1 MLCRAAQR
9 RQTLHGLGRSYEQL
23 SSPWLSATSPRLRA
37 QSSRIRTVCRPPVIT
52 TFEAPNSVSLRATR
66 SLATATSDVNGPFEN
81 LPYGHAEIHSP
92 PHLSPVSNSPWN
104 ERLPYPDPDDMD
116 TSSLI
121 IRKDFLFSQPP
132 SVRRSKG
139 IGGELSE
146 MLANIDV
153 SLSAAM
159 FKRSEILIHRVAKII
174 GYGTPEVLDLHNKYL
189 RSMISHMIVH
199 RRYGMVWWAQ
209 KWFEVDMKYAYA
221 EPDAATYALMIKM
234 ALRML
239 FENKQKR
246 TVRRYWNLAKDA
258 EIEEE
263 VLGLPILS
271 EADLGLLSEI
281 CSETADGD
289 PTVSYESD
297 IEPDEDFSKVSPKL
311 HSPDD
316 LPFVRSANQKGLG
329 LSSLRET
336 LSIFDPQQS
345 IPRPSDLPG
354 SPEEQ
359 DLAYAE
365 MRQRRLE
372 SDCVE
377 SAIARWHKE
386 SENLRKVGVNPI
398 PSKPMGALLYDWHT
412 QLMSKIKEEL
422 ERIEESEQKTRMLP
436 EDAKRVEISP
446 YLRAIKM
453 DKLAALTILSTFNA
467 LNKNGVD
474 KGVKLTILVMY
485 LGKSIHDEFMAMQ
498 FRELENKS
506 SSNGRT
512 SKFIDKLAHKGT
524 RKAQVQWKRLIAKFE
539 HSQRPVEWSPIVQ
552 AKIGACLALMLL
564 SSATVPV
571 FSKDPKTNKT
581 KRSDQMAFRRVYQLE
596 RGFRVGYV
604 HAHDRIVEKLR
615 REPLGDLLAKHLP
628 MVCPPR
634 PWTSARDGGFLKTPS
649 PVLRVKEGDV
659 SQLSYVE
666 TAAARGDLDTVFAGL
681 TVLGKTGWK
690 INRGVL
696 EVMLEAW
703 NSGEEIANL
712 APETPDIP
720 EPERPNTEDRD
731 ALTDYYRAKV
741 HAANTRSSYHSQRCF
756 QNFQLEIAR
765 AYRNETFY
773 LPHNLD
779 FRGRAYPMPPY
790 FNQMGADH
798 CRGLLLFNKGREL
811 GTSGLRWLK
820 IHLANVFGFD
830 KASFQEREQ
839 FSMDH
844 LEDIRDSAI
853 NGLKGK
859 KWWLDAADP
868 FQCLAAC
875 IELTNAMQLED
886 PTKFVSHLPVH
897 QDGSCNGLQHYA
909 ALGGD
914 IIGAQQVNLEPSD
927 RPSDI
932 YTGVAEHV
940 KASIQKDAADGNET
954 AKLLENKITR
964 KIVKQT
970 VMTNVY
976 GVTFLGAIRQ
986 VRKQLL
992 DHYPELFHS
1001 GVVGQCATYIARKIF
1016 AALGSMF
1023 TGAHNIQ
1030 FWLGDCA
1037 NRISQSLSPEQIEI
1051 LSDEKGL
1058 EAVGNSRSSK
1068 KLAKIIKS
1076 PKAHFKSTVVWTTP
1090 LKLPVAQPY
1099 REAACVRV
1107 FSDLQ
1112 QLSIRNPQASDV
1124 INKRKQLQA
1133 FPPNFVHSLDATHMF
1148 LSAVK
1153 CDELGLSFSAV
1164 HDSFWTHAADVDT
1177 MNRVLRDAFI
1187 RMHSEDIVQRL
1198 ASEFKT
1204 RYANHMYLAQ
1214 IQSSTKVAKEISK
1227 WRRANRAKRG
1237 KGAQLG
1243 ELVNEYKRIK
1253 LLCSED
1259 PELQAE
1265 GREMVTA
1272 GSIFAKY
1279 EDAESSL
1286 VALQSLGVAG
1296 IGQVP
1301 TNESGKS
1308 ERGQLATSEDPL
1320 DEVEEPDLDDLFDVD
1335 AVQVPSK
1342 PSELST
1348 EESEKPEEPC
1358 ETQEPQNLEAKK
1370 TRSYK
1375 PPPTWVWLP
1384 LTFRPVPAKGEFDV
1398 KRLKSSEYF
1407 FS

>member
-9 RQTLHGLGRSYEQL
+9 RQTLLQLGRSYEHL
-23 SSPWLSATSPRLRA
+23 SSPWTSSVYPRLKC
-37 QSSRIRTVCRPPVIT
+37 QSSRIQTLCRPVILPT
-52 TFEAPNSVSLRATR
+52 LEAPNSLSLQSTR
-66 SLATATSDVNGPFEN
+66 SLATATSDINIPFEG

-92 PHLSPVSNSPWN
+92 LNVSPLSNSPWN
-104 ERLPYPDPDDMD
+104 ERLPYPEPDDID
-116 TSSLI
+116 TSSVI
-121 IRKDFLFSQPP
+121 IRKDFLISRPL
-132 SVRRSKG
+132 SVRRSNG

-146 MLANIDV
+146 MLANLDV

-159 FKRSEILIHRVAKII
+159 FRRSEILIHRVAKLI

-209 KWFEVDMKYAYA
+209 KWFEVDMKYAFA
-221 EPDAATYALMIKM
+221 EPDAITYALMIKM

-258 EIEEE
+258 EIEEA

-281 CSETADGD
+281 CSENAYNDSTMLD
-289 PTVSYESD
+289 ESS
-297 IEPDEDFSKVSPKL
+297 IEPDEDFSKVKPKL
-311 HSPDD
+311 HPPDD
-316 LPFVRSANQKGLG
+316 IAIVRPTDQRGLG

-336 LSIFDPQQS
+336 LSIFDSEQAV
-345 IPRPSDLPG
+345 PRPPDLTG
-354 SPEEQ
+354 SQEEQ
-359 DLAYAE
+359 DLAYAQ

-377 SAIARWHKE
+377 SAIARWKKE
-386 SENLRKVGVNPI
+386 SEMLHRVGVNPI
-398 PSKPMGALLYDWHT
+398 PSKPMGAFLYDWHT
-412 QLMSKIKEEL
+412 QLMSRINEEL
-422 ERIEESEQKTRMLP
+422 ERIEESEKKSRMSP
-436 EDAKRVEISP
+436 ADSQRVEISP
-446 YLRAIKM
+446 YLRAIKT

-467 LNKNGVD
+467 LNKSGVD
-474 KGVKLTILVMY
+474 KGLKLTGLVMY
-485 LGKSIHDEFMAMQ
+485 VGKAVYDEYLAMQ
-498 FRELENKS
+498 LRELEKKS
-506 SSNGRT
+506 KPTKKISAL
-512 SKFIDKLAHKGT
+512 IDKLVHKGT
-524 RKAQVQWKRLIAKFE
+524 RKAQVQWRRIIARFE
-539 HSQRPVEWSPIVQ
+539 QSQRPVDWSPVVQ
-552 AKIGACLALMLL
+552 AKIGACLASMLL
-564 SSATVPV
+564 STATVPV
-571 FSKDPKTNKT
+571 PTKDPKTNQQKQT
-581 KRSDQMAFRRVYQLE
+581 DQAAFRRVYQLE

-604 HAHDRIVEKLR
+604 HANDYIVEKLR
-615 REPLGDLLAKHLP
+615 REPLGELLAKHLP

-634 PWTSARDGGFLKTPS
+634 PWTSARGGGFLEYPS
-649 PVLRVKEGDV
+649 TVMRVKQGDI

-696 EVMLEAW
+696 NVMLEAW

-712 APETPDIP
+712 APENPNII
-720 EPERPNTEDRD
+720 EPEKPDTDDRD
-731 ALTDYYRAKV
+731 ILKDYYRARM
-741 HAANTRSSYHSQRCF
+741 HATNARTGYHSQRCF

-798 CRGLLLFNKGREL
+798 CRGLLLFSKGREL
-811 GTSGLRWLK
+811 GASGLRWLK

-839 FSMDH
+839 FAMDH

-859 KWWLDAADP
+859 RWWLDAGDP

-875 IELTNAMQLED
+875 IELTNAMALED
-886 PTKFVSHLPVH
+886 PTKYVSHLPVH

-914 IIGAQQVNLEPSD
+914 VIGAQQVNLEPSD

-940 KASIQKDAADGNET
+940 KQSIQKDAAKGNET
-954 AKLLENKITR
+954 AKLLEDKITR

-986 VRKQLL
+986 VRKQLV
-992 DHYPELFHS
+992 DHYPDLLHS
-1001 GVVGQCATYIARKIF
+1001 GVAGECATYIARKIF
-1016 AALGSMF
+1016 VALGSMF
-1023 TGAHNIQ
+1023 TGAHDIQ

-1037 NRISQSLSPEQIEI
+1037 NRISQSLSSEQIEA
-1051 LSDEKGL
+1051 LSDERNLKV
-1058 EAVGNSRSSK
+1058 VGRFQGAK
-1068 KLAKIIKS
+1068 KLAKNIKD
-1076 PKAHFKSTVVWTTP
+1076 PKSHFKSTVVWTTP

-1099 REAACVRV
+1099 RDAACVKV

-1124 INKRKQLQA
+1124 VNKRKQLQA

-1177 MNRVLRDAFI
+1177 MNRVLRDAFV
-1187 RMHSEDIVQRL
+1187 RMHSEDIIQRL

-1204 RYANHMYLAQ
+1204 RYANHMYLAHVQ
-1214 IQSSTKVAKEISK
+1214 PNTQLAKAISK
-1227 WRRANRAKRG
+1227 WRKTTKSANSKQ
-1237 KGAQLG
+1237 AQLD
-1243 ELVNEYKRIK
+1243 ELVNEYRRLK
-1253 LLCSED
+1253 LLRSND
-1259 PELQAE
+1259 PKLQTQ

-1272 GSIFAKY
+1272 GKFVA
-1279 EDAESSL
+1279 ELQDAESSL
-1286 VALQSLGVAG
+1286 ASMQSLGVAG
-1296 IGQVP
+1296 IGQIP
-1301 TNESGKS
+1301 PDESVKPKGD
-1308 ERGQLATSEDPL
+1308 RVVTSEDPL
-1320 DEVEEPDLDDLFDVD
+1320 DELEESLVGDALRVDPSNQPDELSMDQGLDV
-1335 AVQVPSK
+1335 AASPSTKPKAKSK
-1342 PSELST
+1342 PA
-1348 EESEKPEEPC
+1348 PI
-1358 ETQEPQNLEAKK
+1358 
-1370 TRSYK
+1370 
-1375 PPPTWVWLP
+1375 WVWLP
-1384 LTFRPVPAKGEFDV
+1384 LTFRAVPAKGQFDV
-1398 KRLKSSEYF
+1398 TKLKNSEYF

>member
-9 RQTLHGLGRSYEQL
+9 RQTLRRLGRSYEQI
-23 SSPWLSATSPRLRA
+23 SSSWLPAPYPRLQC
-37 QSSRIRTVCRPPVIT
+37 QSSRIQTFSRPAILPIL
-52 TFEAPNSVSLRATR
+52 ESPNSLPLRSTR
-66 SLATATSDVNGPFEN
+66 SLATATSDINVPFEG

-92 PHLSPVSNSPWN
+92 LAVSPLSNAPWN
-104 ERLPYPDPDDMD
+104 ERLPYPEPDDFD
-116 TSSLI
+116 TSSVI
-121 IRKDFLFSQPP
+121 IRKDFLMSRPP
-132 SVRRSKG
+132 AIRRTNG
-139 IGGELSE
+139 VGGELNE

-159 FKRSEILIHRVAKII
+159 FRRSEILIHRVAKLI

-209 KWFEVDMKYAYA
+209 KWFEVDMKYAFA
-221 EPDAATYALMIKM
+221 EPDSITYALMIKM

-281 CSETADGD
+281 CSENAYNDSTMLD
-289 PTVSYESD
+289 ESS
-297 IEPDEDFSKVSPKL
+297 IEKDEDFSKIKPKL
-311 HSPDD
+311 HPPDD
-316 LPFVRSANQKGLG
+316 IAHVRAADQRGLG

-336 LSIFDPQQS
+336 LSIFDPEQAL
-345 IPRPSDLPG
+345 PRPTDLPG
-354 SPEEQ
+354 SQEEQ
-359 DLAYAE
+359 DLAYAQ

-372 SDCVE
+372 SDCVD
-377 SAIARWHKE
+377 SAIARWKKE
-386 SENLRKVGVNPI
+386 SEMLKKVGINPI

-412 QLMSKIKEEL
+412 SLMSRINEEL
-422 ERIEESEQKTRMLP
+422 ELIEESEKKPRMLP
-436 EDAKRVEISP
+436 ADSQRVEISP
-446 YLRAIKM
+446 YLRAIKT
-453 DKLAALTILSTFNA
+453 DKLAALTILNTFNA
-467 LNKNGVD
+467 LNKSGVD
-474 KGVKLTILVMY
+474 KGVKLTALVMY
-485 LGKSIHDEFMAMQ
+485 LGKAIYDEYLAMQ
-498 FRELENKS
+498 LRELEKKTKS
-506 SSNGRT
+506 KRKSAL
-512 SKFIDKLAHKGT
+512 IDKVVHKGT
-524 RKAQVQWKRLIAKFE
+524 RKAEVQWKRMIKRFE
-539 HSQRPVEWSPIVQ
+539 ESQKPVDWSPVVQ
-552 AKIGACLALMLL
+552 AKIGACLVSMLL
-564 SSATVPV
+564 STATVTVPT
-571 FSKDPKTNKT
+571 KDPTTNWT
-581 KRSDQMAFRRVYQLE
+581 KHTDQAAFRRVYQLE

-604 HAHDRIVEKLR
+604 HANDHIVEKLR
-615 REPLGDLLAKHLP
+615 REPLGELLAKHLP

-634 PWTSARDGGFLKTPS
+634 PWTSARDGGFLEYPS
-649 PVLRVKEGDV
+649 TVMRVKGGDI

-666 TAAARGDLDTVFAGL
+666 TAADRGDLDTVFAGL

-712 APETPDIP
+712 APENPNIIDP
-720 EPERPNTEDRD
+720 EKPQTDDRD
-731 ALTDYYRAKV
+731 ILKDYYRAKI
-741 HAANTRSSYHSQRCF
+741 HAANTRTGYHSQRCF

-798 CRGLLLFNKGREL
+798 CRGLLLFSEGREL

-839 FSMDH
+839 FAMDH

-859 KWWLDAADP
+859 KWWLDAGDP

-875 IELTNAMQLED
+875 MELTNAMALED

-914 IIGAQQVNLEPSD
+914 VIGAQQVNLEPSD

-940 KASIQKDAADGNET
+940 KQSIQKDAANGDQT
-954 AKLLENKITR
+954 AKLLEDKITR

-986 VRKQLL
+986 VRKQLV
-992 DHYPELFHS
+992 DHYPDLFHS
-1001 GVVGQCATYIARKIF
+1001 GVAGECATYIARKIF
-1016 AALGSMF
+1016 VALGSMF
-1023 TGAHNIQ
+1023 TGAHDIQ

-1037 NRISQSLSPEQIEI
+1037 NRISQSLSPEQIEA
-1051 LSDEKGL
+1051 LADEQNLKV
-1058 EAVGNSRSSK
+1058 VGRFQGAK
-1068 KLAKIIKS
+1068 KMAKNIKD
-1076 PKAHFKSTVVWTTP
+1076 PKSHFKSTVVWTTP

-1099 REAACVRV
+1099 RDAASIKVY
-1107 FSDLQ
+1107 SDLQ
-1112 QLSIRNPQASDV
+1112 QLSIRNPQASDIV
-1124 INKRKQLQA
+1124 NKRKQLQA

-1164 HDSFWTHAADVDT
+1164 HDSFWTHAADIDT
-1177 MNRVLRDAFI
+1177 MNRVLRDAFV

-1204 RYANHMYLAQ
+1204 RYANHMYLAH
-1214 IQSSTKVAKEISK
+1214 IQPGTQLAKAISK
-1227 WRRANRAKRG
+1227 WRKAAKSSNSTR
-1237 KGAQLG
+1237 AQLD
-1243 ELVNEYKRIK
+1243 ELVNEYKRLK
-1253 LLCSED
+1253 LLRSND
-1259 PELQAE
+1259 PKLQAQ
-1265 GREMVTA
+1265 GREIVTA
-1272 GSIFAKY
+1272 GKLVAES

-1286 VALQSLGVAG
+1286 ASMQSLGVAG
-1296 IGQVP
+1296 IGQIP
-1301 TNESGKS
+1301 PEGS
-1308 ERGQLATSEDPL
+1308 ETSKADRVVASEDPL
-1320 DEVEEPDLDDLFDVD
+1320 DELDEALVGDAFDSD
-1335 AVQVPSK
+1335 VPSNADEFSMSEPGEEAASPSTK
-1342 PSELST
+1342 PKARS
-1348 EESEKPEEPC
+1348 KPI
-1358 ETQEPQNLEAKK
+1358 
-1370 TRSYK
+1370 
-1375 PPPTWVWLP
+1375 WVWLP
-1384 LTFRPVPAKGEFDV
+1384 LTFRAVPAKGEFDV
-1398 KRLKSSEYF
+1398 RRLKSSEYF

>member
-9 RQTLHGLGRSYEQL
+9 RQTLLQLGRSYEHL
-23 SSPWLSATSPRLRA
+23 SSPWTSSVYPRLKC
-37 QSSRIRTVCRPPVIT
+37 QSSRIQTLCRPVILPT
-52 TFEAPNSVSLRATR
+52 LEAPNSLSLQSTR
-66 SLATATSDVNGPFEN
+66 SLATATSDINIPFEG

-92 PHLSPVSNSPWN
+92 LNVSPLSNSPWN
-104 ERLPYPDPDDMD
+104 ERLPYPEPDDID
-116 TSSLI
+116 TSSVI
-121 IRKDFLFSQPP
+121 IRKDFLISRPP
-132 SVRRSKG
+132 SVRRSNG

-146 MLANIDV
+146 MLANLDV

-159 FKRSEILIHRVAKII
+159 FRRSEILIHRVAKLI

-209 KWFEVDMKYAYA
+209 KWFEVDMKYAFA
-221 EPDAATYALMIKM
+221 EPDAITYALMIKM

-281 CSETADGD
+281 CSENAYNDSTMLD
-289 PTVSYESD
+289 ESS
-297 IEPDEDFSKVSPKL
+297 IEPDEDFSKVKPKL
-311 HSPDD
+311 HPPDD
-316 LPFVRSANQKGLG
+316 IAIVRPTDQRGLG

-336 LSIFDPQQS
+336 LSIFDSEQAV
-345 IPRPSDLPG
+345 PRPPDLTG
-354 SPEEQ
+354 SQEEQ
-359 DLAYAE
+359 DLAYAQ
-365 MRQRRLE
+365 MRQHRLE
-372 SDCVE
+372 SDCAV
-377 SAIARWHKE
+377 
-386 SENLRKVGVNPI
+386 
-398 PSKPMGALLYDWHT
+398 YD
-412 QLMSKIKEEL
+412 E
-422 ERIEESEQKTRMLP
+422 
-436 EDAKRVEISP
+436 
-446 YLRAIKM
+446 YL
-453 DKLAALTILSTFNA
+453 
-467 LNKNGVD
+467 
-474 KGVKLTILVMY
+474 
-485 LGKSIHDEFMAMQ
+485 AMQ
-498 FRELENKS
+498 LRELEKKS
-506 SSNGRT
+506 KPTKKISAL
-512 SKFIDKLAHKGT
+512 IDKLVHKGT
-524 RKAQVQWKRLIAKFE
+524 RKAQVQWRRIIARFE
-539 HSQRPVEWSPIVQ
+539 QSQRPVDWSPVVQ
-552 AKIGACLALMLL
+552 AKIGACLASMLL
-564 SSATVPV
+564 STATVPV
-571 FSKDPKTNKT
+571 PTKDPKTNQQKQT
-581 KRSDQMAFRRVYQLE
+581 DQAAFRRVYQLE

-604 HAHDRIVEKLR
+604 HANDYIVEKLR
-615 REPLGDLLAKHLP
+615 REPLGELLAKHLP

-634 PWTSARDGGFLKTPS
+634 PWTSARGGGFLEYPS
-649 PVLRVKEGDV
+649 TVMRVKQGDI

-696 EVMLEAW
+696 NVMLEAW

-712 APETPDIP
+712 APENPNII
-720 EPERPNTEDRD
+720 EPEKPDTDDRD
-731 ALTDYYRAKV
+731 ILKDYYRARM
-741 HAANTRSSYHSQRCF
+741 HATNARTGYHSQRCF

-798 CRGLLLFNKGREL
+798 CRGLLLFSKGREL
-811 GTSGLRWLK
+811 GASGLRWLK

-839 FSMDH
+839 FAMDH

-859 KWWLDAADP
+859 RWWLDAGDP

-875 IELTNAMQLED
+875 IELTNAMALED
-886 PTKFVSHLPVH
+886 PTKYVSHLPVH

-914 IIGAQQVNLEPSD
+914 VIGAQQVNLEPSD

-940 KASIQKDAADGNET
+940 KQSIQKDAAKGNET
-954 AKLLENKITR
+954 AKLLEDKITR

-986 VRKQLL
+986 VRKQLV
-992 DHYPELFHS
+992 DHYPDLLHS
-1001 GVVGQCATYIARKIF
+1001 GVAGECATYIARKIF
-1016 AALGSMF
+1016 VALGSMF
-1023 TGAHNIQ
+1023 TGAHDIQ

-1037 NRISQSLSPEQIEI
+1037 NRISQSLSSEQIEA
-1051 LSDEKGL
+1051 LSDERNLKV
-1058 EAVGNSRSSK
+1058 VGRFQGAK
-1068 KLAKIIKS
+1068 KLAKNIKD
-1076 PKAHFKSTVVWTTP
+1076 PKSHFKSTVVWTTP

-1099 REAACVRV
+1099 RDAACVKV

-1124 INKRKQLQA
+1124 VNKRKQLQA

-1187 RMHSEDIVQRL
+1187 RKSHVSSHVQPNTQL
-1198 ASEFKT
+1198 AK
-1204 RYANHMYLAQ
+1204 A
-1214 IQSSTKVAKEISK
+1214 ISK
-1227 WRRANRAKRG
+1227 WRKTTKSANSKQ
-1237 KGAQLG
+1237 AQLD
-1243 ELVNEYKRIK
+1243 ELVNEYRRLK
-1253 LLCSED
+1253 LLRSND
-1259 PELQAE
+1259 PKLQTQ

-1272 GSIFAKY
+1272 GKFVA
-1279 EDAESSL
+1279 ELQDAESSL
-1286 VALQSLGVAG
+1286 ASMQSLGVAG
-1296 IGQVP
+1296 IGQIP
-1301 TNESGKS
+1301 PDESVKPKGD
-1308 ERGQLATSEDPL
+1308 RVVTSEDPL
-1320 DEVEEPDLDDLFDVD
+1320 DELEESLVGDALRVDPSNQPDELSMDQGLDV
-1335 AVQVPSK
+1335 AASPSTKPKAKSK
-1342 PSELST
+1342 PA
-1348 EESEKPEEPC
+1348 PI
-1358 ETQEPQNLEAKK
+1358 
-1370 TRSYK
+1370 
-1375 PPPTWVWLP
+1375 WVWLP
-1384 LTFRPVPAKGEFDV
+1384 LTFRAVPAKGQFDV
-1398 KRLKSSEYF
+1398 TKLKNSEYF